1 MNKFFLL
8 EDLYQVSLS
17 SKKMFEI
24 PNVDNF
30 GVTPPSEIFQLNFDS
45 YIRVN
50 RSNRSAARLKD
61 NQYSLL

>member
-30 GVTPPSEIFQLNFDS
+30 GVTPPSEFFQLNFDS
-45 YIRVN
+45 
-50 RSNRSAARLKD
+50 
-61 NQYSLL
+61 